1 MKKLD
6 RGTTKLGT
14 VGYITK
20 GDANRLVDTVIRSA
34 MGQQARMLEKHLR
47 DIDTRLSILEKKR

>member
-6 RGTTKLGT
+6 RGTTKTST
-14 VGYITK
+14 VSYLTE
-20 GDANRLVDTVIRSA
+20 GDAHQLVDTVIRAA